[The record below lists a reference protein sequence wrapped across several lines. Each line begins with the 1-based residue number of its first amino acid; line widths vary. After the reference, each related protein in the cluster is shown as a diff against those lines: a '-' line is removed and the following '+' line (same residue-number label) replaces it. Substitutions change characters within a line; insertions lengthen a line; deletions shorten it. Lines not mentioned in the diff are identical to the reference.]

1 MYLQQL
7 LHHNKCWFAVV
18 VLFIIGQLFINFKRG
33 MVFSPFFHYGMYS
46 EVMKPKDSYP
56 VFEMVVNEAALQAKD
71 FTPQQWDKI
80 QQPLI
85 YFNKHRQWNE
95 QMFSE
100 ADRLFGMSDSSRFIN
115 TLPKRSF
122 YTWYQNYL
130 SMVLERPVTTLLVQQ
145 KNYNS
150 AR

>member
-1 MYLQQL
+1 MYLKQL
-7 LHHNKCWFAVV
+7 LHHNKFWFAMI

-46 EVMKPKDSYP
+46 AMMKPKNNYP
-56 VFEMVVNEAALQAKD
+56 VFEVIVDEEVLQAKD

-85 YFNKHRQWNE
+85 YFKEHKEWNSD
-95 QMFSE
+95 QFSE
-100 ADRLFGMSDSSRFIN
+100 ANRLFGLSDTSKFMN
-115 TLPKRSF
+115 NLPKRSF

-130 SMVLERPVTTLLVQQ
+130 SLVLEKKVMTLLVQQ
-145 KNYNS
+145 KNYS
-150 AR
+150 PAR